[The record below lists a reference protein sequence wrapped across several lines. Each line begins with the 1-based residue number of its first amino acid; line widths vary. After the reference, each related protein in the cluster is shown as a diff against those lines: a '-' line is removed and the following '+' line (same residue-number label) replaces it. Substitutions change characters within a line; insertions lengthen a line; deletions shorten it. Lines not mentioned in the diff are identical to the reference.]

1 MRNIGCV
8 VQPDLM
14 LKFTYMTLTSEGS
27 NFGAI
32 SVKSS
37 AFAFFTHGSYKELG
51 IEHTHGD

>member
-1 MRNIGCV
+1 MRNIGYNV
-8 VQPDLM
+8 EPDLA

-32 SVKSS
+32 RVKSS
-37 AFAFFTHGSYKELG
+37 AFFTNGRYKEFG